1 MSISFEALAMA
12 GADYH
17 ERGISMEEW
26 ERSEMMTPPH
36 LLAEEEE
43 EEEREDHRGHMSSGE
58 SVPVFFSSSSR
69 NGEEEYCRDKYKGE
83 KKLGMIKLVKQLSS
97 KTMMIERMLPAETSL
112 TPKVEPWLWKNLL
125 RVLILEFRRMFSL

>member
-17 ERGISMEEW
+17 ECGISMEEW

-43 EEEREDHRGHMSSGE
+43 EEREDHRGHMSSGE
-58 SVPVFFSSSSR
+58 LVPVFFSSSSR

-97 KTMMIERMLPAETSL
+97 KTMMIERMLPAETSF